1 MNTLAMEIKTPSVA
15 LVNAPYMNVYGVMNV
30 GDNFSFPIGIGYIA
44 AVLKQAGFPVT
55 IFEPEVCK
63 MTEKDVHEYFRNE
76 MPDIVGITCTTPNFK
91 GAVRIAEIA
100 EEECNAKIV
109 LGGAHASAVPE
120 QILKNY
126 TSIDFIV
133 RGEGEHTMREL
144 CETIKK
150 QEDDFSNIQGLLYR
164 NDGEVIINA
173 PRPFIENLDE
183 LPFPARELVDLTRYR
198 LNVHIEK
205 GVPSATLITSR
216 GCPARCTF
224 CASFKTLGHRFR
236 MQSAEYVVREIEEIV
251 NKYDIHYII
260 FVDDTFTINKNR
272 VKKICRM
279 IIDKKLD
286 IQWHC
291 LSRVDAID
299 EDIAKLMKQAGC
311 FSMLFGVESGNA
323 DILRSIRKGTT
334 IEQAQNTIRLC
345 NKLGYKTLATFILGL
360 PGETR
365 ETIRES
371 VDFAVQLSPIIASF
385 NRLVPYPGTKIY
397 EKYYKDKFKDKKD
410 WDDFVPQGDVPVI
423 ELENV
428 SRSQLNHLTTR
439 AFLKFYLR
447 FSQIFSM
454 LKSIN
459 TFQDLKVYLRGGLG
473 ILRQILRWQ
482 KN

>member
-1 MNTLAMEIKTPSVA
+1 MNTLARENRIPKVV

-55 IFEPEVCK
+55 IFEPEVYK
-63 MTEKDVHEYFRNE
+63 MTEEAVHEYFRGKR
-76 MPDIVGITCTTPNFK
+76 PDIVGITCATPNFN

-100 EEECNAKIV
+100 KEECNAKIV
-109 LGGAHASAVPE
+109 LGGIHASSVPE

-126 TSIDFIV
+126 AAIDFIV
-133 RGEGEHTMREL
+133 AGEGEHTMREL
-144 CETIKK
+144 CETIKN
-150 QEDDFSNIQGLLYR
+150 QEDDFSNIKGLLYR
-164 NDGEVIINA
+164 NDGEVSINP
-173 PRPFIENLDE
+173 PRPFIANLDE
-183 LPFPARELVDLTRYR
+183 LPFPARELVDLTKYR
-198 LNVHIEK
+198 PNVHLEK

-224 CASFKTLGHRFR
+224 CASFKTLGYRFR
-236 MQSAEYVVREIEEIV
+236 MHSPEYVVREIEEIV
-251 NKYDIHYII
+251 NKYDIHYIV

-272 VKKICRM
+272 AKQICRM
-279 IIDKKLD
+279 ILDKKLD
-286 IQWHC
+286 IQWYC
-291 LSRVDAID
+291 FSRVDTID

-323 DILRSIRKGTT
+323 DILRNIKKGITK
-334 IEQAQNTIRLC
+334 EQAQQTIRLC
-345 NKLGYKTLATFILGL
+345 NKLGYKTLASFILGL

-365 ETIRES
+365 ESIRES
-371 VDFAVQLSPIIASF
+371 VNFAVELSPIIASF
-385 NRLVPYPGTKIY
+385 NRLVPYPGTEIY

-428 SRSQLNHLTTR
+428 SRSQLNHLTIM
-439 AFLKFYLR
+439 AYLKFYLR

-454 LKSIN
+454 LKSIKS
-459 TFQDLKVYLRGGLG
+459 FQELKVYLRGGLG
-473 ILRQILRWQ
+473 LLRQILRWQ